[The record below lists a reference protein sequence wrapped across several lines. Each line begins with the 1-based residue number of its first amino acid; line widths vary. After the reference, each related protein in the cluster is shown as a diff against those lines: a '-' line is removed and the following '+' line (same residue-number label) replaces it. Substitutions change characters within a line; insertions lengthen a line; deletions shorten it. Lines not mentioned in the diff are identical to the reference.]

1 MHAKKVSSTD
11 IERSGIQGSELI
23 LYPVGSSVLNCTLC
37 IISSRL
43 YYIDSAKKKCSI
55 EYRLPLRSN
64 ISIYLSI
71 YIYIYIYKLH
81 LYMVYFLEY
90 YTLVSIVCGIKGLFF
105 FFFF

>member
-64 ISIYLSI
+64 L
-71 YIYIYIYKLH
+71 YIYIYKLH

-90 YTLVSIVCGIKGLFF
+90 YTLVSIVCGTKGLFVF
-105 FFFF
+105 FFF